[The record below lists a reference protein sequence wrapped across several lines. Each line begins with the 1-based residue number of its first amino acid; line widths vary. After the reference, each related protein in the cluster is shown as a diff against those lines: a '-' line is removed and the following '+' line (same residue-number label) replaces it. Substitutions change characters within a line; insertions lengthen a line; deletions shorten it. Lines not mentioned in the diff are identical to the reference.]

1 MGSVLNVKIN
11 TSKVPRENYF
21 KGEKGVYLDFQ
32 ISERREP
39 TQFGQT
45 HTVSLKHKTTG
56 EKIYIGDATL
66 KVFAEGGPVSESDL
80 PPTADQIVEDA
91 QVIDGED
98 PYKTPF

>member
-32 ISERREP
+32 ISERKEP
-39 TQFGQT
+39 TQYGQT
-45 HTVSLKHKTTG
+45 HTVYLKDKKTG

-66 KVFAEGGPVSESDL
+66 KVFESQPVNDSDL
-80 PPTADQIVEDA
+80 PPTSDQIEDA
-91 QVIDGED
+91 QVIDPG
-98 PYKTPF
+98 PTPF